1 METSETVTPF
11 GPGHGV
17 ELFIWSVAGN
27 RPDRQPSRGDA
38 QNGYRMCQML
48 VALHI
53 PGLTQGNALISGIY
67 LYLQI
72 QEIKL
77 ANLNVAIVFKDKW
90 TWARARGESGR

>member
-17 ELFIWSVAGN
+17 ELFIWSMAGN
-27 RPDRQPSRGDA
+27 EPDRQPRIGDA
-38 QNGYRMCQML
+38 PNGYRMCQIL
-48 VALHI
+48 IALHN
-53 PGLTQGNALISGIY
+53 PELTQGSALTSGIY

-77 ANLNVAIVFKDKW
+77 ANLNVAIVFRDER
-90 TWARARGESGR
+90 TRAQGDSGW